1 MSDALLENVR
11 SLVDEMQGLAR
22 QAHVGY
28 AAEVEAVITARSRD
42 AQRIERLLDRILDF
56 GFDDA
61 MVQLFKRLCRYY
73 YTLDPAATASYV
85 HTYRE
90 MWDSEGD
97 STRESRKEE
106 SAAYATKKRA
116 RRRTTSKGC
125 GQ

>member
-1 MSDALLENVR
+1 VSDALLENVR
-11 SLVDEMQGLAR
+11 SLVDEMRGLAR
-22 QAHVGY
+22 QAHAGY

-56 GFDDA
+56 GFDDT

-97 STRESRKEE
+97 AAGGSTVKERVK
-106 SAAYATKKRA
+106 YATKKRTGRKPDGRVSA
-116 RRRTTSKGC
+116 
-125 GQ
+125 